1 MLYCILTYTL
11 KKIKVIPM
19 EICSKL
25 LFAINFSFGCPE
37 QIPSISTPEMY
48 PRKSPER
55 LFPVINTGRYP
66 PISIGSKTQ

>member
-19 EICSKL
+19 EICSML
-25 LFAINFSFGCPE
+25 LFAINFLFGCPE

-66 PISIGSKTQ
+66 PISVGSKTQ